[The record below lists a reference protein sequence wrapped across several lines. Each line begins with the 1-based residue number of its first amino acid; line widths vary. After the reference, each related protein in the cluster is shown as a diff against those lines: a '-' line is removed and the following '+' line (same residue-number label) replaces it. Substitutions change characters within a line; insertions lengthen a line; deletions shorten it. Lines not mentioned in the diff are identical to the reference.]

1 LKEIGW
7 RLKGL
12 KSYKLNFW
20 IFSISSPFNT
30 LESLISKQNYLNKY
44 RYNMIK
50 NIDRRG
56 FLRTGIA
63 GAAGMMAF
71 TPSATALS
79 PGTQDDNVI
88 YRTLGKTGLKIPVIS
103 FGVMRAD
110 NPGLCKAAY
119 EKGIKLF
126 DTAHGY
132 QNGNNE
138 TMLGDV
144 LKAYPRDSFLMAT
157 KVRPIGLD
165 NEGKPTKQTTAEDF
179 LEKFSISL
187 SRLQMDYVDILYVHV
202 VDNPEVLTCKPVL
215 EALAKLRKE
224 GKVRF
229 VGFSTHRNES
239 AVINAA
245 VETGKW
251 DVILTSYNFMQTYA
265 AELKNAIRRASE
277 SGIGI
282 VAMKTLAGGGFF
294 DKEKTKPINTTAAL
308 KWALSNQDI
317 TTAIPGMT
325 DFDQLDL
332 NLKILSDITLTDKE
346 KDDLIVPTAESG
358 LYCNGCSRCIAQCS
372 RNLPVPDLMRA
383 YMYAYGYSSPSMAH
397 SLLREIGTSDNPCG
411 DCIECNVDCVKNF
424 RIREKITDISRLVN
438 VPEDFLG

>member
-1 LKEIGW
+1 
-7 RLKGL
+7 
-12 KSYKLNFW
+12 
-20 IFSISSPFNT
+20 
-30 LESLISKQNYLNKY
+30 
-44 RYNMIK
+44 MIK
-50 NIDRRG
+50 HIDRRG
-56 FLRTGIA
+56 FLRTGFA
-63 GAAGMMAF
+63 GAAGVMAF
-71 TPSATALS
+71 SRSIISAS
-79 PGTQDDNVI
+79 RGVQENEII

-110 NPGLCKAAY
+110 NSGLCKAAY

-138 TMLGDV
+138 TMLGTV
-144 LKAYPRDSFLMAT
+144 LKEYPRDSFFMAT
-157 KVRPIGLD
+157 KIKPVGLD
-165 NEGKPTKQTTAEDF
+165 KEGRPTKQTTTEDF

-187 SRLQMDYVDILYVHV
+187 SRLQMDHVDILYVHS
-202 VDNPEVLTCKPVL
+202 VDNPEVLSCKPVL
-215 EALAKLRKE
+215 EALRKLRKE
-224 GKVRF
+224 GKVRY
-229 VGFSTHRNES
+229 VGFSTHRNEA

-245 VETGKW
+245 AEKGKW
-251 DVILTSYNFMQTYA
+251 DVILTSYNFMQTYVMD
-265 AELKNAIRRASE
+265 LTNAIRKASE
-277 SGIGI
+277 AGIGI

-332 NLKILSDITLTDKE
+332 NVKMLSDITLTDKE
-346 KDDLIVPTAESG
+346 RSDLVIPIAESG
-358 LYCNGCSRCIAQCS
+358 LYCNGCSKCISQCPRS
-372 RNLPVPDLMRA
+372 LPVPDLMRA

-397 SLLREIGTSDNPCG
+397 SLLSEIGSSDNPCNG
-411 DCIECNVDCVKNF
+411 CIGCSVNCVKNF

-438 VPEDFLG
+438 VPVEFLT